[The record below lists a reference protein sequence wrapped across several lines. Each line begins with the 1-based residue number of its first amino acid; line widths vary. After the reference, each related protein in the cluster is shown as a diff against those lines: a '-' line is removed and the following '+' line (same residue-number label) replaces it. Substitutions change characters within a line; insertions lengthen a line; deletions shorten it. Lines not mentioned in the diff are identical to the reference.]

1 VRRLVHEVLRR
12 LGYRVLVARDGAEA
26 LALSQSHTD
35 AIDLLLT
42 DVIMPGMDGRDLA
55 ARLQATRPETQV
67 LFMSGY
73 AEPPLPENVLLQKP
87 VTPDDIARK
96 VAAVLRGA
104 RDRRRTTLA
113 G

>member
-1 VRRLVHEVLRR
+1 MRRLVHEVLRR

-55 ARLQATRPETQV
+55 ARLQAT
-67 LFMSGY
+67 
-73 AEPPLPENVLLQKP
+73 
-87 VTPDDIARK
+87 
-96 VAAVLRGA
+96 AAGDPGAVHVGLRRA
-104 RDRRRTTLA
+104 A
-113 G
+113 AA